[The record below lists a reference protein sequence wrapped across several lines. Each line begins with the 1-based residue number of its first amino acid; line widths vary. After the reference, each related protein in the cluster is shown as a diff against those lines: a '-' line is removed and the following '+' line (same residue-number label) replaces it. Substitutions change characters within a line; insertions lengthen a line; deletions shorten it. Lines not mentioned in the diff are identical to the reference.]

1 MSALKTV
8 LLKNKTY
15 KGGSHP
21 VMLRIYFG
29 KQRYIS
35 LGIACQDNQ
44 WNAKAG
50 KFNSKMPN
58 HEQKNAI
65 LRQKEAKADKI
76 IQEML
81 LKGKPFSFD
90 VFKTKFL
97 NKKEVRTVSEFLE
110 KRLVELQDEGSVSN
124 MLKYRQLKNTL
135 KEFKGTA
142 FIFTDIDYRFL
153 KEFEHFILAR
163 GCKKSTAHFYMR
175 TLRATINEAI
185 RRGYMDR
192 EHYPFDTQFK
202 KDGYSFAHLKGD
214 YNPKPLSMDELERFK
229 KFPVH
234 EHLYLENT
242 YDLFMFILRAR
253 GINFVDVCELKKEN
267 IVGNR
272 LNYIR
277 AKTGKLYS
285 IKITPEMREIIDKY
299 KGEEYLFPIMDNA
312 STEKTARYHHTRK
325 ALKVFNDQL
334 KEIAKILG
342 IEKKVTSYTAR
353 YSYTNILVKNNVSVP
368 IIQQALGHA
377 NIATTQHYIQKFS
390 NEEVD
395 KVDLLI

>member
-1 MSALKTV
+1 MSNLKTV
-8 LLKNKTY
+8 LFTSKTLKDNT
-15 KGGSHP
+15 HP
-21 VMLRIYFG
+21 VLLRIYFN
-29 KQRYIS
+29 KQRYLSMGIS
-35 LGIACQDNQ
+35 CFPNQ
-44 WNAKAG
+44 WNSKKG
-50 KFNSKMPN
+50 QFNSKMPN
-58 HEQKNAI
+58 YQQKNAI
-65 LRQKEAKADKI
+65 LRQKQAKADKI

-81 LKGKPFSFD
+81 LKGKPFSYE

-97 NKKEVRTVSEFLE
+97 NTKEIRTVDEFLE
-110 KRLVELQDEGSVSN
+110 KRIEELKDEGSVSN
-124 MLKYRQLKNTL
+124 MLKYRQLRNTL
-135 KEFKGTA
+135 KQFKGTA

-153 KEFEHFILAR
+153 KEFEHFILKR
-163 GCKKSTAHFYMR
+163 GNKKSTAHFYMR
-175 TLRATINEAI
+175 TIRATINEAI

-192 EHYPFDTQFK
+192 NYYPFDTQFK
-202 KDGYSFAHLKGD
+202 RDGYSFAHLKGD
-214 YNPKPLSMDELERFK
+214 YNPKPLSLDELDLFK
-229 KFPVH
+229 KFEVADHP
-234 EHLYLENT
+234 HLQNT

-253 GINFVDVCELKKEN
+253 GINFIDVCELKVSD
-267 IVGNR
+267 ITGDR

-285 IKITPEMREIIDKY
+285 IKITPEMREIINKY
-299 KGEEYLFPIMDNA
+299 KGKEFLFPIMDNA

-334 KEIAKILG
+334 KEIAAILG
-342 IEKKVTSYTAR
+342 IEKNVTSYTAR
-353 YSYTNILVKNNVSVP
+353 YSYTNVLVKNNVAVP